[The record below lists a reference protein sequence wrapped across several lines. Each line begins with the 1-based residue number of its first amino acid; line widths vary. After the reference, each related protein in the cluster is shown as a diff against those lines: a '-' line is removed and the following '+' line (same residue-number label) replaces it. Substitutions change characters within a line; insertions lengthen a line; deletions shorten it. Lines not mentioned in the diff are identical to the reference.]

1 MLIQSSAL
9 CKLPTEI
16 LEDIVL
22 ELISHE
28 STSTIIPLLQTCKQI
43 NHILAFPEN
52 SHLYSRIFR
61 SRFDSAAS
69 VRRLGSRTHH
79 SRHLAHQLV
88 WYSSALKCIRRA
100 NVYDHGVLDAFW
112 ASFALMSENDGKNRQ
127 HLEAAGLPDFVD
139 EFVRK
144 RLYENNVD
152 THGWP
157 NESPINCL
165 ALWLLWFTST
175 EERLKAETTARRNEI
190 IRLVLPFVIVPFRYP
205 SAHAP
210 HNHFAMPLSD
220 NSDGHLRQSI
230 LPAHGAF
237 PLYRSGIA
245 RTTHFYDRTDLE
257 IGIPLA
263 STAAKLIFF
272 SRRQVTPI
280 GVPIHLPLNRQ
291 HAIQLGFGDQIGPTQ
306 EDVHELNQHNV
317 VKHLPATAW
326 DDADDN
332 SLSPSSQLDDDWYRL
347 TDCIYPMEKSSLKN
361 AHYTY
366 GSATG
371 LWQGRILVPNDNAF
385 ATILQHV
392 QMPEEFTEQQLFLNA
407 APLFMRLRE
416 YHCVDPQDPV
426 PTGGANDGFD
436 DGISNAWIPRG
447 VNVTEDVHEGKL
459 KFQHHDRTYTYEAY
473 RPGSTNS
480 HDEATCRGCQ
490 FRGTCDVVYRE
501 HDDQF
506 LAERSQG
513 VVEDDADVDVD
524 VDFEDDGQFLQDAS
538 AQYDSVIDD
547 VFRQSDEVM
556 DEDADLDADVD
567 LAFVSDD
574 DSDEEEYCVTRKCN
588 GVLDIALVG
597 ETDFKHGQAWNHY
610 RFYGRVREW
619 DGLVA
624 LVRIPAH
631 PHPTTQGLGIWV
643 FSGYIVGG
651 KNFVGT
657 WRALGDVD
665 PVAPTLESSFAMTRR
680 EEVHS

>member
-1 MLIQSSAL
+1 MRIQSSTL
-9 CKLPTEI
+9 CNLPAEI
-16 LEDIVL
+16 FENIVL
-22 ELISHE
+22 ELIS
-28 STSTIIPLLQTCKQI
+28 TSPIVPLLQTCKQI
-43 NHILAFPEN
+43 NHILAFPKN
-52 SHLYSRIFR
+52 SHLYSRVFHH
-61 SRFDSAAS
+61 RFDSAAS
-69 VRRLGSRTHH
+69 ARRLGTRTHH

-88 WYSSALKCIRRA
+88 WYSSALKCIRRGDI
-100 NVYDHGVLDAFW
+100 YDHAVLDAFW
-112 ASFALMSENDGKNRQ
+112 ACFALMSENDGKNRH

-139 EFVRK
+139 EFVRN
-144 RLYENNVD
+144 RLYEDNVS
-152 THGWP
+152 TSGWP

-210 HNHFAMPLSD
+210 HNHFTMPLTS

-237 PLYRSGIA
+237 PLYRSGSA
-245 RTTHFYDRTDLE
+245 RSTHFYDRTDLE

-291 HAIQLGFGDQIGPTQ
+291 HAIQLGFGEQIGPTQ

-317 VKHLPATAW
+317 VKHVPATTW
-326 DDADDN
+326 DDHIDTTPT
-332 SLSPSSQLDDDWYRL
+332 PSSQLDDDWYRL
-347 TDCIYPMEKSSLKN
+347 TDCIYPMEKSSLMN
-361 AHYTY
+361 THYTY

-371 LWQGRILVPNDNAF
+371 LWQGRILVPTDNAF
-385 ATILQHV
+385 NTILQHV
-392 QMPEEFTEQQLFLNA
+392 QMPEDFTEQQLFLNA

-416 YHCVDPQDPV
+416 YHCIDPQDPV

-436 DGISNAWIPRG
+436 DGISNAWIPAG
-447 VNVTEDVHEGKL
+447 VQVHEDMHEGKL
-459 KFQHHDRTYTYEAY
+459 TFQHHGRVHVYEAY
-473 RPGSTNS
+473 RPGLSNS

-490 FRGTCDVVYRE
+490 FRGTCDIVYRE
-501 HDDQF
+501 HDDQY
-506 LAERSQG
+506 LADRSQ
-513 VVEDDADVDVD
+513 ADEGVDVD
-524 VDFEDDGQFLQDAS
+524 VDIELLSDEDGDRDQEFLEDAS
-538 AQYDSVIDD
+538 AQYDSVIDT
-547 VFRQSDEVM
+547 VFQQKDDDAM
-556 DEDADLDADVD
+556 DEDADL
-567 LAFVSDD
+567 VSDD
-574 DSDEEEYCVTRKCN
+574 DSDEEYSVQRRCN

-610 RFYGRVREW
+610 KFYGRVREW

-631 PHPTTQGLGIWV
+631 PHPAAQGLGVWV

-651 KNFVGT
+651 QNFVGT
-657 WRALGDVD
+657 WRALGGAN
-665 PVAPTLESSFAMTRR
+665 PGIPTLESSFAMTRR
-680 EEVHS
+680 DEGVMH

>member
-1 MLIQSSAL
+1 
-9 CKLPTEI
+9 
-16 LEDIVL
+16 IV
-22 ELISHE
+22 
-28 STSTIIPLLQTCKQI
+28 PLLQTCKQI
-43 NHILAFPEN
+43 HDILALPKN

-69 VRRLGSRTHH
+69 ARRLCSRTHH
-79 SRHLAHQLV
+79 SRNLAHQLT
-88 WYSSALKCIRRA
+88 WYSAALKCIRRA
-100 NVYDHGVLDAFW
+100 NVYDNDVLDAFW
-112 ASFALMSENDGKNRQ
+112 ASFALMSENDGKNRH

-144 RLYENNVD
+144 RLYEDNVD

-190 IRLVLPFVIVPFRYP
+190 IRLVLPFVIVPFHYP

-210 HNHFAMPLSD
+210 HNHFAMPLTD

-230 LPAHGAF
+230 LPAYGAF

-245 RTTHFYDRTDLE
+245 RTAHFYDRTNLE
-257 IGIPLA
+257 IGTPLA
-263 STAAKLIFF
+263 STAAKLIYF
-272 SRRQVTPI
+272 SHRQVTSI
-280 GVPIHLPLNRQ
+280 GIPIHLPLTRQ
-291 HAIQLGFGDQIGPTQ
+291 HAIQLGCRDQIGPTQ
-306 EDVHELNQHNV
+306 EDIHELNQHNV
-317 VKHLPATAW
+317 VRHLPANAW
-326 DDADDN
+326 DDANDDA
-332 SLSPSSQLDDDWYRL
+332 LSASSQLDDDWYRL
-347 TDCIYPMEKSSLKN
+347 TDCIHPMEKSSLKN
-361 AHYTY
+361 THYTH

-392 QMPEEFTEQQLFLNA
+392 QMPEEFTEQQLLNHT
-407 APLFMRLRE
+407 PLFMRLRE

-436 DGISNAWIPRG
+436 DGISNAWIPKG
-447 VNVTEDVHEGKL
+447 VEVTEDMVSTL

-473 RPGSTNS
+473 HPGSTNS

-513 VVEDDADVDVD
+513 VVENDADVDVD
-524 VDFEDDGQFLQDAS
+524 VDESED
-538 AQYDSVIDD
+538 
-547 VFRQSDEVM
+547 
-556 DEDADLDADVD
+556 
-567 LAFVSDD
+567 
-574 DSDEEEYCVTRKCN
+574 EEYCVTRKCN

-631 PHPTTQGLGIWV
+631 PHPTTQGLGVWV

-651 KNFVGT
+651 NNFVGT
-657 WRALGDVD
+657 WRELGDVD
-665 PVAPTLESSFAMTRR
+665 PVVPTLESSFAMTRR
-680 EEVHS
+680 EDVHS